1 MTFPIFKSTAIL
13 TGAYGC
19 FLLLCSA
26 IGFFAPPA
34 AISAVSPSK
43 VTNMATLGLV
53 SLGLA
58 GGLTA
63 AGSVRGEEI

>member
-1 MTFPIFKSTAIL
+1 MTLPIFKSTAIL

-26 IGFFAPPA
+26 VGFLAPPA
-34 AISAVSPSK
+34 ATSAVSPSK
-43 VTNMATLGLV
+43 ATNMATLGLV

-63 AGSVRGEEI
+63 VGSVLGEEI